1 MRRKYNTLEIRNH
14 KIRGFTLVELLVV
27 ITIIGILIA
36 LLLPAVQ
43 AAREAARQTQ
53 CRNNLKQLALGCMN
67 HESAHGHLPT
77 GGWGFAWTGDAD
89 RGVDWRQP
97 GGWIY
102 NILPYIEQQAL
113 HDMGMDMGAWN
124 STAKKAAHLQRISTP
139 LSVLYCPSRRPAIAY
154 PWDRSSAASGYEKA
168 NAGPGYPTA
177 VGRTDYCSNC
187 GDVYVTQDY
196 PAYPYWASWV
206 SSNPGS
212 GPSSVT
218 EVENP
223 PGQMTSNA
231 QRSFAQIAKLATGPI
246 YCGSMTK
253 IAEITDGTSNT
264 YLVGE
269 KYLTPDAYTTGI
281 DFGDNEDALLG
292 DNADIFRCVSFT
304 APPYFT
310 TTQYLP
316 PMQDMPGYFNYFR
329 FGSAHANGLHMAFC
343 DGSVQMINYTIDQ
356 EVHRRLG
363 NRKDGMTI
371 DAKAY

>member
-1 MRRKYNTLEIRNH
+1 MKFNPPSKIRNP
-14 KIRGFTLVELLVV
+14 KSAFTLVELLVV

-53 CRNNLKQLALGCMN
+53 CRNNLKQLALGCLN
-67 HESAHGHLPT
+67 HEQAHGHLPT

-102 NILPYIEQQAL
+102 NILPYMEQQPL
-113 HDMGMDMGAWN
+113 HDMGESLGAWN
-124 STAKKAAHLQRISTP
+124 SVEKKTAHMQRISTP
-139 LSVLYCPSRRPAIAY
+139 LGGLYCPSRRPAIAY
-154 PWDRSSAASGYEKA
+154 PWNRSSAASGAQKA
-168 NAGPGYPTA
+168 NAGPGFPTA
-177 VGRTDYCSNC
+177 VGRSDYASNC
-187 GDVYVTQDY
+187 GDIYVTQDY
-196 PAYPYWASWV
+196 PTYPYWASWV

-223 PGQMTSNA
+223 PGQMTANA
-231 QRSFAQIAKLATGPI
+231 RRSFAQIAALATGPI

-264 YLVGE
+264 YLAGE
-269 KYLTPDAYTTGI
+269 KYLMPDAYSTGV
-281 DFGDNEDALLG
+281 DFGDNEDALMG

-304 APPYFT
+304 APPAST
-310 TTQYLP
+310 TIQYLP
-316 PMQDMPGYFNYFR
+316 PMQDTSGYSNYFR
-329 FGSAHANGLHMAFC
+329 FGSAHGNGLHMAFC
-343 DGSVQMINYTIDQ
+343 DGSVQMINYSIDQ
-356 EVHRRLG
+356 EIHRRLG
-363 NRKDGMTI
+363 NRADGLTI
-371 DAKAY
+371 DAKAW